1 MAEES
6 GNNVK
11 SPGEEPTST
20 LQEHPRTTPVAV
32 GKAAA
37 SDKTE
42 GSADPLA
49 DALKEAEA
57 NRDRWV
63 RAVADLENFKKRSL
77 QEKNRLLKY
86 RYEDLLRD
94 LLPVLDNLD
103 RALNHCTASGRTDSL
118 TDGLCLVANM
128 FKDIL
133 TRYQVTEIKAL
144 GEVFDPNVHE
154 AVARIPAAAGQA
166 NRVVEE
172 LEKGYMY
179 QDKLLRPAKVVV
191 AMPESS

>member
-1 MAEES
+1 LADES

-11 SPGEEPTST
+11 ISGEDPTST
-20 LQEHPRTTPVAV
+20 LQEHPRTAPVAV
-32 GKAAA
+32 AKEPVSEKAEE
-37 SDKTE
+37 TE
-42 GSADPLA
+42 DPLA
-49 DALKEAEA
+49 KALKEAET

-63 RAVADLENFKKRSL
+63 RAVAELENFKKRSL
-77 QEKNRLLKY
+77 QEKNKLLKY
-86 RYEDLLRD
+86 RYEDLLKD

-103 RALNHCTASGRTDSL
+103 RALNHCTAAGRTDSL

-133 TRYQVTEIKAL
+133 ARYQVTEIKAL
-144 GEVFDPNVHE
+144 GEPFDPHVHE
-154 AVARIPAAAGQA
+154 AVARVPAPPGQA

-179 QDKLLRPAKVVV
+179 QDRLLRPAKVVV
-191 AMPESS
+191 AMAESS

>member
-1 MAEES
+1 LAEES

-11 SPGEEPTST
+11 TSGEEPRST
-20 LQEHPRTTPVAV
+20 LQEHPRSVPVAV
-32 GKAAA
+32 GKEAV
-37 SDKTE
+37 SEKTE
-42 GSADPLA
+42 GPEDPLA
-49 DALKEAEA
+49 DALREADA

-77 QEKNRLLKY
+77 QEKNKLLKY
-86 RYEDLLRD
+86 RHEDLLKD

-103 RALNHCTASGRTDSL
+103 RALNHCTAAGRVDSL
-118 TDGLCLVANM
+118 TDGLCLVTNL

-133 TRYQVTEIKAL
+133 ARYQVTEIKAL
-144 GEVFDPNVHE
+144 GEPFDPHVHE
-154 AVARIPAAAGQA
+154 AVARIPAPPGQA

-179 QDKLLRPAKVVV
+179 QDRLLRPAKVVV
-191 AMPESS
+191 AMAESS